1 MQLPALSRK
10 KLSTASLEKAEEEE
24 EGAGMHTAAPQGQ
37 AGSALTGHAVPT
49 SLTKQAA
56 PNLIFIHRKKS
67 VFPTR
72 THGFASSF
80 PSSSQRVYI

>member
-1 MQLPALSRK
+1 MQLPASSRK
-10 KLSTASLEKAEEEE
+10 KLSTASLEKAEEE